1 MKILVL
7 NYEYPP
13 IGGGAA
19 PICRDLCELFAR
31 RGHEVDVVTMAFGD
45 LPRHETRNGV
55 AITRSWA
62 LRKKQ
67 GTCETHEMVSYVL
80 SALPGIIKR
89 LRRGGYDIIHGH
101 FIVPTGLLA
110 MVSTRF
116 ARVPYVLTAHGSDV
130 PGHNPDRFTFE
141 HRFLPPLLRGIMRR
155 AAATTIPSEYL
166 ASLVRQQLGD
176 VELHHIPNGIGTER
190 FIPGHKE
197 HRLLMCGRF
206 LPLKGFQHVLQALE
220 GVKTDYEV
228 HLLGDGPARKELET
242 LATRVSAPVTFHGW
256 VSHDSPML
264 KELFETSSIFCL
276 PSARENAS
284 VALLEAMLA
293 GMAVVTSDA
302 AGCPETIGN
311 AGVVVP
317 VGDVAELRKTLNRL
331 MNDDEA
337 CADLGRKARQ
347 RVEDVFDLEKIGDR
361 YLELFEK
368 VIAKSR

>member
-45 LPRHETRNGV
+45 LPRRETRNGV
-55 AITRSWA
+55 AITRARA

-67 GTCETHEMVSYVL
+67 GTCETHEMLSYVL
-80 SALPGIIKR
+80 SALPGVIRR
-89 LRRGGYDIIHGH
+89 LRRDGYDIIHCH

-110 MVSTRF
+110 VLSTRF

-141 HRFLPPLLRGIMRR
+141 HRFLPPLLRGIVKR
-155 AAATTIPSEYL
+155 AAATTSPSKYL
-166 ASLVRQQLGD
+166 ASLIRRQLGE
-176 VELHHIPNGIGTER
+176 VTLHHIPNGIRTDRFVPGRKER
-190 FIPGHKE
+190 
-197 HRLLMCGRF
+197 RLLMCGRF

-220 GVKTDYEV
+220 GFETDYEV
-228 HLLGDGPARKELET
+228 HLVGEGPAREELEA
-242 LATRVSAPVTFHGW
+242 LATRISAPVTFHGW
-256 VSHDSPML
+256 VSHDSPIL
-264 KELFETSSIFCL
+264 QELFETSSIFCL

-293 GMAVVTSDA
+293 GMAIVTSDA
-302 AGCPETIGN
+302 AGCPETIGD

-317 VGDVAELRKTLNRL
+317 AGDVCELRKVLNRL
-331 MNDDEA
+331 MNDDGA

-347 RVEDVFDLEKIGDR
+347 RVEEVFDLEKIGDR
-361 YLELFEK
+361 YLELFED
-368 VIAKSR
+368 VISAER